1 MDQQPAV
8 PARGLE
14 RAAMEAVW
22 DLGEATGRE
31 VMEHVNARG
40 ERARAYTTIATTL
53 YRLVEKGDLDR
64 IRRGRADVFRARRA
78 RDEWLDE
85 RASTAVEELV
95 ERYGDAALVHFA
107 RRVEGLDE
115 ERLAALRSLI
125 DDRP

>member
-1 MDQQPAV
+1 MDQQAAV

-14 RAAMEAVW
+14 RAVMEAVW
-22 DLGEATGRE
+22 DQGDATGRE

-64 IRRGRADVFRARRA
+64 VRRGRADVFRARRE
-78 RDEWLDE
+78 RDAWLDE

-95 ERYGDAALVHFA
+95 ERYGDVALVHFA
-107 RRVEGLDE
+107 RRVEGLDD

-125 DDRP
+125 DEQS

>member
-1 MDQQPAV
+1 
-8 PARGLE
+8 
-14 RAAMEAVW
+14 MEAVW
-22 DLGEATGRE
+22 DLGGATGRE

-53 YRLVEKGDLDR
+53 QRLAEKGDLSR
-64 IRRGRADVFRARRA
+64 ERRGRADVFRARHERGA
-78 RDEWLDE
+78 WLDD

-95 ERYGDAALVHFA
+95 ERYGDVALVHFA

-115 ERLAALRSLI
+115 ERLAALRRLL